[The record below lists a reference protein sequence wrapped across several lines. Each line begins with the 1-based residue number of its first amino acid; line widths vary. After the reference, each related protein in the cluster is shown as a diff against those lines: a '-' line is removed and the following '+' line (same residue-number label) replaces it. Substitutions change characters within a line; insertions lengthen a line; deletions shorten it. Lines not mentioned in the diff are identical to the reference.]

1 MTILYFITNIICFN
15 SKAINRQMDKSEYG
29 ILNYLHG
36 SCDKSVVKQS
46 IIDGVLLYNYEL
58 K

>member
-1 MTILYFITNIICFN
+1 
-15 SKAINRQMDKSEYG
+15 MDKSEYG

>member
-1 MTILYFITNIICFN
+1 
-15 SKAINRQMDKSEYG
+15 MDKSEYG
-29 ILNYLHG
+29 ILNYLYG